1 MKGAV
6 KPLESTHEG
15 KLDEDQRRRRVV
27 KNARN
32 KARVH
37 PQGSHGL
44 DMPVK
49 GSQKR

>member
-1 MKGAV
+1 VKGAV

-15 KLDEDQRRRRVV
+15 KLDEDARRRRVV

-32 KARVH
+32 RNRVH
-37 PQGSHGL
+37 PKGGHGL

-49 GSQKR
+49 GSQK